1 MSIKGKT
8 LFFAL
13 LCVTN
18 IMTATI
24 KDDNKHNAQ

>member
-1 MSIKGKT
+1 MSIKGNT

-13 LCVTN
+13 YIVAN

-24 KDDNKHNAQ
+24 KDDNKYNEQ